1 MKSQTTDKE
10 KIFVKSLSDERKLSK
25 IPKEF
30 LKLKNKN
37 TNSMIKKQE
46 KKVLEKL
53 YQRRYTDSKSYEIL
67 NIITRYSV
75 LYIIKE
81 MQVKTTTVK
90 CHCTSIKMT
99 KIWMLTPP
107 NAGEDVK

>member
-37 TNSMIKKQE
+37 TNSMIKK
-46 KKVLEKL
+46 
-53 YQRRYTDSKSYEIL
+53 
-67 NIITRYSV
+67 
-75 LYIIKE
+75 
-81 MQVKTTTVK
+81 
-90 CHCTSIKMT
+90 
-99 KIWMLTPP
+99 
-107 NAGEDVK
+107 